1 MTRILVHV
9 EGQTEESFVNEVLAP
24 YLLKV
29 GFTSVS
35 ARLLGNARQ
44 RQRRGGVRQ
53 WSQVRT
59 EILNHLKEDQSVLA
73 TTMVDYYGLP
83 DTWPGRIEAK
93 GHDTLRE
100 RASLVQDALQEDIS
114 KTLGDDFDPR
124 RFVPYV
130 VMHEFEGLLFS
141 DPERFAQSIGLSNL
155 SSDFLAIRN
164 AFSSPE
170 EINDS
175 PNTAPSRRIK
185 AVYEGY
191 QKPLMGVL
199 AVEEI
204 GLDAIRLECP
214 LFNGWIEELERRG
227 KTVAD
232 SLSI

>member
-1 MTRILVHV
+1 MTRLLVHV

-24 YLLKV
+24 HLRGV
-29 GFTSVS
+29 GYTDVS

-44 RQRRGGVRQ
+44 RQRRGGIRQ
-53 WSQVRT
+53 WNQVRT
-59 EILNHLKEDQSVLA
+59 EILNHLKEDRFIFA

-83 DTWPGRIEAK
+83 DTWPGRAVAK
-93 GHDTLRE
+93 GQNTLSE
-100 RASLVQDALQEDIS
+100 RVSSVQNALREDIS
-114 KTLGDDFDPR
+114 NGLGEDFDPR

-141 DPERFAQSIGLSNL
+141 DPERFARSIGHSDL

-175 PNTAPSRRIK
+175 PDTAPSKRIK
-185 AVYEGY
+185 AAYEGY

-204 GLDAIRLECP
+204 GLETIRRECS
-214 LFNGWIEELERRG
+214 LFNMWIEELER
-227 KTVAD
+227 KV
-232 SLSI
+232 SP